1 MIQIEQRSVGTNWCH
16 SDEGE
21 TPAPS
26 EIADYT
32 KLMISICSLNLATI
46 CWQLSIVIQPLQPW
60 LMTRTLRGKQAG
72 VCWPLPPQAPIY
84 RKWLKNW
91 ANRGSVFCS
100 FDMLR
105 GSMLVLK
112 RNENWI
118 TSKEKIVP
126 EDLGVSMTN
135 ICCIVVSSHLSLFSG
150 FHFTLNDSAS
160 IQSSRVWC
168 LPLQQCDI
176 LITTADWAD
185 KWVLNKDG
193 WKIKYTGCCHPI
205 ARHVARPLRGGT
217 KIQLLIHL
225 TLNFEAELRS

>member
-84 RKWLKNW
+84 RKGHKNW
-91 ANRGSVFCS
+91 ANAGSVFCS
-100 FDMLR
+100 FDMLW

-135 ICCIVVSSHLSLFSG
+135 ICCIVFSITPLSLFWFS
-150 FHFTLNDSAS
+150 FHIEWFSLNTKFTCLVSPALAMWHSDNHGWLGW
-160 IQSSRVWC
+160 QMSSEQGWIKNKIYRM
-168 LPLQQCDI
+168 LPSHRKTCG
-176 LITTADWAD
+176 TT
-185 KWVLNKDG
+185 
-193 WKIKYTGCCHPI
+193 T
-205 ARHVARPLRGGT
+205 
-217 KIQLLIHL
+217 
-225 TLNFEAELRS
+225 